1 VNRISAAAS
10 KENSQS
16 LEGQTTNIEALN
28 KVAIVTGA
36 GGGGSGRAI
45 ARRLARDGASVVVSD
60 INEEGGRETVRLI
73 EEDRGRS
80 SFCRADIA
88 RDDDIRAL
96 FSFAETTYGGVDILV
111 NNASSIHQGAPL
123 EHWFET
129 IQVDLLGAMSATLL
143 AIAAM
148 RRRGGGAIVNIGSVS
163 ALGHGRRHSPWPA
176 YDTAKA
182 AIIRLTTTLGQLR
195 ISDGIRVNCLVPD
208 WVATDEITAA
218 IAMMTPEERI
228 EWRVPEVLITL
239 DEIADAVVE
248 LITNESLA
256 GRVMVR
262 WCGQERKL
270 IADGDPGYRAFE

>member
-1 VNRISAAAS
+1 MSELATQWKGKTS
-10 KENSQS
+10 S
-16 LEGQTTNIEALN
+16 IETLN
-28 KVAIVTGA
+28 KVAVVTGA

-45 ARRLARDGASVVVSD
+45 ARRLAREGASVVVSD
-60 INEEGGRETVRLI
+60 INEKGGQETAHLI
-73 EEDRGRS
+73 EQEKGRS

-88 RDDDIRAL
+88 RNDDVSAL
-96 FSFAETTYGGVDILV
+96 FAFAEATYGGVDILV

-129 IQVDLLGAMSATLL
+129 IQVDLLGAMQGTLL

-148 RRRGGGAIVNIGSVS
+148 NRRGGGAIVNIGSVS
-163 ALGHGRRHSPWPA
+163 ALGFGRGHSPWPA

-182 AIIRLTTTLGQLR
+182 AIIRLTTTLRWLR
-195 ISDGIRVNCLVPD
+195 DSDGIRVNCLVPD

-218 IAMMTPEERI
+218 IATMTPEERI
-228 EWRVPEVLITL
+228 KWRVPKVLITL

-270 IADGDPGYRAFE
+270 IADEDPGYFAFE